1 MLFLKKLFCFI
12 FCLFLLALPCSALS
26 HSTYNGL
33 SQSSST
39 VQNLISMALNY
50 DNFLDSKYVVYQSG
64 QYDYYIVWGDLYI
77 NDSGNIVSEGEV
89 IYIRYYRTDT
99 YSTYEYVPGTDSS
112 FSLTPYDMIVT
123 NIGGIGMQSQLFREY
138 DTQENFEKFAIFDT
152 AVLFVILLTKLR
164 KDK

>member
-1 MLFLKKLFCFI
+1 MFSIKKLICI
-12 FCLFLLALPCSALS
+12 LLCLFLFALPCSALS

-50 DNFLDSKYVVYQSG
+50 DNFLDSKYVVYHSG
-64 QYDYYIVWGDLYI
+64 QYDYYIVWGDLSL
-77 NDSGNIVSEGEV
+77 NATGQIVSEGDV
-89 IYIRYYRTDT
+89 IYIRYYRTDN
-99 YSTYEYVPGTDSS
+99 YSTYEYLPGTDSS
-112 FSLTPYDMIVT
+112 FTLTVYDMITT

-138 DTQENFEKFAIFDT
+138 DTQENFEKFAIFGT
-152 AVLFVILLTKLR
+152 ALIFVILLTKLR

>member
-1 MLFLKKLFCFI
+1 MFSIKKLICI
-12 FCLFLLALPCSALS
+12 LLCLFLFALPCSALS

-50 DNFLDSKYVVYQSG
+50 DNFLESKYVVYQSG
-64 QYDYYIVWGDLYI
+64 QYDYYIVWGDLSL
-77 NDSGNIVSEGEV
+77 NDNGQVVSEGDV

-99 YSTYEYVPGTDSS
+99 YNSYEYLPGTDSS
-112 FSLTPYDMIVT
+112 FTLTVYDMITT

-138 DTQENFEKFAIFDT
+138 DTQENFEKFAIFGT
-152 AVLFVILLTKLR
+152 ALMFVVLLTKLR

>member
-1 MLFLKKLFCFI
+1 MKNKLCCIILCLFI
-12 FCLFLLALPCSALS
+12 FALPCSALS

-50 DNFLDSKYVVYQSG
+50 ENFLDSKYVVYQSA
-64 QYDYYIVWGDLYI
+64 QYDFYIVWGDLSL
-77 NDSGNIVSEGEV
+77 NDNGQIVSEGDV
-89 IYIRYYRTDT
+89 TYIRYYRTGSGT
-99 YSTYEYVPGTDSS
+99 NYYYEYLPGTDSS
-112 FSLTPYDMIVT
+112 FSLTVYDMITT

-138 DTQENFEKFAIFDT
+138 DTQENFEKFAIFGT

>member
-1 MLFLKKLFCFI
+1 MKKFLCIIL
-12 FCLFLLALPCSALS
+12 CLFLFALPSSALS

-33 SQSSST
+33 SQSNST

-77 NDSGNIVSEGEV
+77 NNSGYIVSEGDV
-89 IYIRYYRTDT
+89 IYIRYYRTDN
-99 YSTYEYVPGTDSS
+99 YNTYEYLPGTDSS
-112 FSLTPYDMIVT
+112 FNLTPYDMIVT
-123 NIGGIGMQSQLFREY
+123 NVGGIGMQSQLFREY
-138 DTQENFEKFAIFDT
+138 DHQENFEKFAIFGT
-152 AVLFVILLTKLR
+152 AVLFVILLIKLR